1 MHFLG
6 VVKEANLIK
15 HYNIKIVKKKK
26 KTRNNTTETLITFYK
41 IHTNIV
47 NLIQYLFSFCIQHIY

>member
-15 HYNIKIVKKKK
+15 HYNIKIVKKNKK
-26 KTRNNTTETLITFYK
+26 QEIIQPKHLLLAIKY
-41 IHTNIV
+41 IHISS
-47 NLIQYLFSFCIQHIY
+47 I